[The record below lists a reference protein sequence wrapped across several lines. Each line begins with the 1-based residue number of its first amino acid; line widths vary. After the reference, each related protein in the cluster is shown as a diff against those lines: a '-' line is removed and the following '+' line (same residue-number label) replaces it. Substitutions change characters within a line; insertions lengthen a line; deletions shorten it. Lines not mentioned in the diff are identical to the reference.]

1 MDQTFN
7 RIFNIKYIIFNL
19 KVMTKMK
26 QNFSDI
32 FSGINKELLNS
43 TKDKFNKLSSIEK
56 KKVLDNTN
64 KLMETF
70 CDICGVENKYHL
82 TEEMFDDAKE
92 KCKETAENIKD
103 SIKESKDN
111 LAEIARDTL
120 NKLGISDEFIK
131 TCKVDNDKI
140 YIDVQMPVDSD
151 IDNIDL
157 DINNDGVSYDHQTE
171 ESHNI
176 PKFTRKNK
184 VKNKK
189 VRFNNKIK
197 FKDNHLQITDYNQC
211 PVNDTQCSV
220 DDNQCSVD
228 DTQCSVDDTQC
239 SVKTTNILDRL
250 KAEAKENEVNEPKIN
265 LDVIKQVLIDKIE
278 AILEDDNTHAYTVYP
293 REGNVP
299 ASVQVTLDDVCGCV
313 REHLNILTDV
323 ADAIKDKYGFPE
335 VYVHMMENDDTYN
348 DNKVSVG
355 IVCMLED

>member
-1 MDQTFN
+1 
-7 RIFNIKYIIFNL
+7 
-19 KVMTKMK
+19 MK
-26 QNFSDI
+26 QNLSDI
-32 FSGINKELLNS
+32 FSGVNKELLNS

-56 KKVLDNTN
+56 KKVLDSTN

-131 TCKVDNDKI
+131 SCKVDNDKI
-140 YIDVQMPVDSD
+140 YIDVQMPVDSYIND
-151 IDNIDL
+151 IDLNID
-157 DINNDGVSYDHQTE
+157 NDGVSYDQHTE
-171 ESHNI
+171 EPHNV

-189 VRFNNKIK
+189 VRLSNKIK
-197 FKDNHLQITDYNQC
+197 FRDNNPVVDAEQIA
-211 PVNDTQCSV
+211 
-220 DDNQCSVD
+220 
-228 DTQCSVDDTQC
+228 DDTQC

-265 LDVIKQVLIDKIE
+265 LDDIKQVLIDKIE

-293 REGNVP
+293 REGDVP
-299 ASVQVTLDDVCGCV
+299 ASVQVTLEDVCGCV

-323 ADAIKDKYGFPE
+323 ADTLKNKYGFPD
-335 VYVHMMENDDTYN
+335 VYVHILRDTDIHN
-348 DNKVSVG
+348 VNTVSLTVTC
-355 IVCMLED
+355 ILED

>member
-1 MDQTFN
+1 MA
-7 RIFNIKYIIFNL
+7 
-19 KVMTKMK
+19 KMK
-26 QNFSDI
+26 ENLSDI
-32 FSGINKELLNS
+32 FSGVNKELLNS

-56 KKVLDNTN
+56 KKVLDSTN

-120 NKLGISDEFIK
+120 IKLGISDEFIK
-131 TCKVDNDKI
+131 SCKVDNDKI
-140 YIDVQMPVDSD
+140 YIDVQMPVNRD

-157 DINNDGVSYDHQTE
+157 DINTDGISYDQQTE
-171 ESHNI
+171 EPHNVQ
-176 PKFTRKNK
+176 KFTRKNK

-189 VRFNNKIK
+189 VRLSNKIK
-197 FKDNHLQITDYNQC
+197 FRDNHHVVDAEQIA
-211 PVNDTQCSV
+211 
-220 DDNQCSVD
+220 D
-228 DTQCSVDDTQC
+228 DTQCSVN
-239 SVKTTNILDRL
+239 TTNILDRL

-265 LDVIKQVLIDKIE
+265 LNDIKQVLIDKIE

-299 ASVQVTLDDVCGCV
+299 ASVQVTLEDVCGCV

-323 ADAIKDKYGFPE
+323 ADAIKDKYCFPD
-335 VYVHMMENDDTYN
+335 VYVHILRDTDIHN
-348 DNKVSVG
+348 VNTVSLSVTC
-355 IVCMLED
+355 ILED

>member
-1 MDQTFN
+1 MA
-7 RIFNIKYIIFNL
+7 
-19 KVMTKMK
+19 KMK
-26 QNFSDI
+26 ENLSDI
-32 FSGINKELLNS
+32 FSGVNKELLNS
-43 TKDKFNKLSSIEK
+43 TKEKFNKLSSVEK
-56 KKVLDNTN
+56 KKVLDSTN

-92 KCKETAENIKD
+92 KCKKTTENIKD

-131 TCKVDNDKI
+131 SCKVDNDKI

-151 IDNIDL
+151 INDIDL
-157 DINNDGVSYDHQTE
+157 DINNDGVSYDQQTE
-171 ESHNI
+171 ELHNV

-189 VRFNNKIK
+189 VRLSNKIK
-197 FKDNHLQITDYNQC
+197 FKDNHPVVNTEQIA
-211 PVNDTQCSV
+211 
-220 DDNQCSVD
+220 D
-228 DTQCSVDDTQC
+228 DTTH
-239 SVKTTNILDRL
+239 ILDRL
-250 KAEAKENEVNEPKIN
+250 KAEAKENEVVEPKIN
-265 LDVIKQVLIDKIE
+265 LDDIKQVLIDKIE
-278 AILEDDNTHAYTVYP
+278 AILEDENTHAYTVYP
-293 REGNVP
+293 REGDVP

-348 DNKVSVG
+348 DNTVSVG
-355 IVCMLED
+355 IICMLED

>member
-1 MDQTFN
+1 
-7 RIFNIKYIIFNL
+7 
-19 KVMTKMK
+19 MK
-26 QNFSDI
+26 QNLSDI
-32 FSGINKELLNS
+32 FSGVNKELLNS

-56 KKVLDNTN
+56 KKVLDSTN

-120 NKLGISDEFIK
+120 IKLGISDEFIK
-131 TCKVDNDKI
+131 SCKVDNDKI
-140 YIDVQMPVDSD
+140 YIDVQMPVNRD

-157 DINNDGVSYDHQTE
+157 DINTDGVSYDQQTE
-171 ESHNI
+171 EPHNV

-189 VRFNNKIK
+189 VRLSNKIK
-197 FKDNHLQITDYNQC
+197 FRDNHPVVDAEQIA
-211 PVNDTQCSV
+211 
-220 DDNQCSVD
+220 DDN
-228 DTQCSVDDTQC
+228 QC
-239 SVKTTNILDRL
+239 SVKTTNILNRL

-265 LDVIKQVLIDKIE
+265 LDDIKQVLIDKIE

-293 REGNVP
+293 REGDVP

-323 ADAIKDKYGFPE
+323 ADVIKDKYGFPE

-348 DNKVSVG
+348 DNTVSVG

>member
-1 MDQTFN
+1 
-7 RIFNIKYIIFNL
+7 
-19 KVMTKMK
+19 MK
-26 QNFSDI
+26 QNLSDI
-32 FSGINKELLNS
+32 FSGVNKELLNS
-43 TKDKFNKLSSIEK
+43 TKDKFNKLSSVEK
-56 KKVLDNTN
+56 KNVLDNTN

-92 KCKETAENIKD
+92 KCKETTENIKD
-103 SIKESKDN
+103 SIKESKNN

-131 TCKVDNDKI
+131 SCKVDNDKI
-140 YIDVQMPVDSD
+140 YIDVQMPVDSY

-157 DINNDGVSYDHQTE
+157 DINNDGVSYDQQVE
-171 ESHNI
+171 EPHNV

-189 VRFNNKIK
+189 VRLSNKIK
-197 FKDNHLQITDYNQC
+197 FRDNHPVIKTEQI
-211 PVNDTQCSV
+211 S
-220 DDNQCSVD
+220 D
-228 DTQCSVDDTQC
+228 DTTQISDDT
-239 SVKTTNILDRL
+239 THILERL

-265 LDVIKQVLIDKIE
+265 LDDIKQVLIDKIE

-293 REGNVP
+293 REGDVP
-299 ASVQVTLDDVCGCV
+299 ASVQVTLEDVCGCV

-348 DNKVSVG
+348 DNTVSVE
-355 IVCMLED
+355 IICMLED

>member
-1 MDQTFN
+1 MA
-7 RIFNIKYIIFNL
+7 
-19 KVMTKMK
+19 KMK
-26 QNFSDI
+26 ENLSDI
-32 FSGINKELLNS
+32 FSGVNKELLNS

-56 KKVLDNTN
+56 KKVLDSTN

-120 NKLGISDEFIK
+120 IKLGISDEFIK
-131 TCKVDNDKI
+131 SCKVDNDKI
-140 YIDVQMPVDSD
+140 YIDVQMPVNRD

-157 DINNDGVSYDHQTE
+157 DINTDGISYDQQTE
-171 ESHNI
+171 EPHNV

-189 VRFNNKIK
+189 VRLSNKIK
-197 FKDNHLQITDYNQC
+197 FRDNHPVVDAEQIADE
-211 PVNDTQCSV
+211 TQCSV
-220 DDNQCSVD
+220 N
-228 DTQCSVDDTQC
+228 
-239 SVKTTNILDRL
+239 TTNILDRL

-265 LDVIKQVLIDKIE
+265 LNDIKQVLIDKIE

-299 ASVQVTLDDVCGCV
+299 ASVQVTLDDVCSCV
-313 REHLNILTDV
+313 REHLDILTDIS
-323 ADAIKDKYGFPE
+323 DTLKNKYGFPD
-335 VYVHMMENDDTYN
+335 VYVHILRDTDIHN
-348 DNKVSVG
+348 VNTVSLTVTC
-355 IVCMLED
+355 ILED

>member
-1 MDQTFN
+1 
-7 RIFNIKYIIFNL
+7 
-19 KVMTKMK
+19 MK

-32 FSGINKELLNS
+32 FSGVNKELLNS
-43 TKDKFNKLSSIEK
+43 TKDKFNKLSSVEK
-56 KKVLDNTN
+56 KKVLDSTN

-92 KCKETAENIKD
+92 KCKETAKNIKD

-157 DINNDGVSYDHQTE
+157 DINNDGVSYDQQTE
-171 ESHNI
+171 EPHNE

-189 VRFNNKIK
+189 VRLSNKIK
-197 FKDNHLQITDYNQC
+197 FRDNHPVVDAEQIA
-211 PVNDTQCSV
+211 
-220 DDNQCSVD
+220 
-228 DTQCSVDDTQC
+228 DDTQC

-250 KAEAKENEVNEPKIN
+250 KAEAKENEVNEPTIN
-265 LDVIKQVLIDKIE
+265 LDDIKQVLIDKIE

-323 ADAIKDKYGFPE
+323 ADVIKDKYGFPE
-335 VYVHMMENDDTYN
+335 VYVHMMEKNDTYN
-348 DNKVSVG
+348 NDNTVSVG

>member
-1 MDQTFN
+1 
-7 RIFNIKYIIFNL
+7 
-19 KVMTKMK
+19 MK
-26 QNFSDI
+26 QNLSDI
-32 FSGINKELLNS
+32 FSGVNKELLNS
-43 TKDKFNKLSSIEK
+43 TKDKFNKLSSVEK

-92 KCKETAENIKD
+92 KCKETTENIKD
-103 SIKESKDN
+103 SIKESKNN

-131 TCKVDNDKI
+131 SCKVDNDKI

-157 DINNDGVSYDHQTE
+157 DIDNDGVSYDQQAE
-171 ESHNI
+171 EPHNV

-189 VRFNNKIK
+189 VRLSNKIK
-197 FKDNHLQITDYNQC
+197 FRDNHPVVKTEQIA
-211 PVNDTQCSV
+211 
-220 DDNQCSVD
+220 D
-228 DTQCSVDDTQC
+228 DTTH
-239 SVKTTNILDRL
+239 ILNRL

-265 LDVIKQVLIDKIE
+265 LDDITQVLIDKIE

-299 ASVQVTLDDVCGCV
+299 ASVQVILDDVWGCV

-323 ADAIKDKYGFPE
+323 ADVIKDKYGFPE

-348 DNKVSVG
+348 DNTVSVG

>member
-1 MDQTFN
+1 MA
-7 RIFNIKYIIFNL
+7 
-19 KVMTKMK
+19 KMK
-26 QNFSDI
+26 QNLSDI
-32 FSGINKELLNS
+32 FSGVNKELLNS
-43 TKDKFNKLSSIEK
+43 TKDKFNKLSSVEK

-92 KCKETAENIKD
+92 KCKKTTENIKD

-131 TCKVDNDKI
+131 SCKVDNDKI

-157 DINNDGVSYDHQTE
+157 DINNDGVSYDQQVE
-171 ESHNI
+171 EPHNV

-189 VRFNNKIK
+189 VRLSNKIK
-197 FKDNHLQITDYNQC
+197 FRDNHPVVDAEQIA
-211 PVNDTQCSV
+211 
-220 DDNQCSVD
+220 
-228 DTQCSVDDTQC
+228 DDTQC

-265 LDVIKQVLIDKIE
+265 LDDIKHALIDKIE

-293 REGNVP
+293 REGDVP
-299 ASVQVTLDDVCGCV
+299 SSVQVTLDDVCGCV

-335 VYVHMMENDDTYN
+335 VYVHMMSDYECTYN
-348 DNKVSVG
+348 DNTVSLAVTC
-355 IVCMLED
+355 ILED

>member
-1 MDQTFN
+1 M
-7 RIFNIKYIIFNL
+7 KENL
-19 KVMTKMK
+19 
-26 QNFSDI
+26 SDI
-32 FSGINKELLNS
+32 FSGVNKELLNS
-43 TKDKFNKLSSIEK
+43 TKDKFNKLSSVEK
-56 KKVLDNTN
+56 KKVLDSTN

-131 TCKVDNDKI
+131 SCKVDNDKI

-157 DINNDGVSYDHQTE
+157 DINNDGVSYEQHE
-171 ESHNI
+171 EELHNV

-189 VRFNNKIK
+189 VRLSNKIK
-197 FKDNHLQITDYNQC
+197 FRDNHPVVNAEQIA
-211 PVNDTQCSV
+211 
-220 DDNQCSVD
+220 
-228 DTQCSVDDTQC
+228 DDTQC

-265 LDVIKQVLIDKIE
+265 LDDIKHVLIDKIE

-293 REGNVP
+293 REGDVP

-323 ADAIKDKYGFPE
+323 ADAIKDKYSFPE

-348 DNKVSVG
+348 DNTVSVG
-355 IVCMLED
+355 IICMLED

>member
-1 MDQTFN
+1 MA
-7 RIFNIKYIIFNL
+7 
-19 KVMTKMK
+19 KMK
-26 QNFSDI
+26 ENLSDI
-32 FSGINKELLNS
+32 FSGVNKELLNS
-43 TKDKFNKLSSIEK
+43 TKEKFNKLSSVEK

-92 KCKETAENIKD
+92 KCKKTTENIKD

-131 TCKVDNDKI
+131 SCKVDNDKI

-157 DINNDGVSYDHQTE
+157 DINNDGVSYDQQTE
-171 ESHNI
+171 ELHNV

-189 VRFNNKIK
+189 VRLSNKIK
-197 FKDNHLQITDYNQC
+197 FRDNHPVVNTEQITD
-211 PVNDTQCSV
+211 DT
-220 DDNQCSVD
+220 
-228 DTQCSVDDTQC
+228 TH
-239 SVKTTNILDRL
+239 ILDRL
-250 KAEAKENEVNEPKIN
+250 KAEAKENEVVEPKIN
-265 LDVIKQVLIDKIE
+265 LDDIKQVLIDKIE
-278 AILEDDNTHAYTVYP
+278 AILEDENTHAYTVYP
-293 REGNVP
+293 REGDVP

-348 DNKVSVG
+348 DNTVSVG
-355 IVCMLED
+355 IICMLED

>member
-1 MDQTFN
+1 MA
-7 RIFNIKYIIFNL
+7 
-19 KVMTKMK
+19 KMK
-26 QNFSDI
+26 ENLSDI
-32 FSGINKELLNS
+32 FSGVNKELFNS
-43 TKDKFNKLSSIEK
+43 TKEKFNKLSSVEK
-56 KKVLDNTN
+56 KKVLDSTN

-120 NKLGISDEFIK
+120 IKLGISDEFIK
-131 TCKVDNDKI
+131 SCKVDNDKI
-140 YIDVQMPVDSD
+140 YIDVQMPVNRD

-157 DINNDGVSYDHQTE
+157 DINTDGISYDQQTE
-171 ESHNI
+171 EPHNV

-197 FKDNHLQITDYNQC
+197 FKDNHLQIAD
-211 PVNDTQCSV
+211 DTQCSV

-228 DTQCSVDDTQC
+228 DNQC

-265 LDVIKQVLIDKIE
+265 LDDIKQVLIDKIE

-293 REGNVP
+293 RKGNVP

-313 REHLNILTDV
+313 GEHLNILTDV

-348 DNKVSVG
+348 DNKVSIG
-355 IVCMLED
+355 IVCILED

>member
-1 MDQTFN
+1 
-7 RIFNIKYIIFNL
+7 
-19 KVMTKMK
+19 MK
-26 QNFSDI
+26 QNLSDI
-32 FSGINKELLNS
+32 FSGVNKELLNS
-43 TKDKFNKLSSIEK
+43 TKDKFNKLSSVEK

-92 KCKETAENIKD
+92 KCKKTTENIKD

-131 TCKVDNDKI
+131 SCKVDNDKI

-151 IDNIDL
+151 INDIDLNID
-157 DINNDGVSYDHQTE
+157 NDGVSYDQQAE
-171 ESHNI
+171 EPHNV

-189 VRFNNKIK
+189 VRLSNKIK
-197 FKDNHLQITDYNQC
+197 FRDNHPVVGTEQIA
-211 PVNDTQCSV
+211 
-220 DDNQCSVD
+220 D
-228 DTQCSVDDTQC
+228 DTTH
-239 SVKTTNILDRL
+239 ILNRL

-265 LDVIKQVLIDKIE
+265 LDDIKQVLIDKIE

-293 REGNVP
+293 REGDVP

-348 DNKVSVG
+348 DNTVSVG
-355 IVCMLED
+355 IICMLED

>member
-1 MDQTFN
+1 
-7 RIFNIKYIIFNL
+7 
-19 KVMTKMK
+19 MK
-26 QNFSDI
+26 QNLSDI
-32 FSGINKELLNS
+32 FSGVNKELLNS
-43 TKDKFNKLSSIEK
+43 TKDKFNKLSSVEK

-92 KCKETAENIKD
+92 KCKETTENIKD

-131 TCKVDNDKI
+131 SCKVDNDKI

-157 DINNDGVSYDHQTE
+157 DIDNDGVSYDQQAE
-171 ESHNI
+171 EPYNV

-189 VRFNNKIK
+189 VRLSNKIK
-197 FKDNHLQITDYNQC
+197 FRDNHPVVDVEQIA
-211 PVNDTQCSV
+211 
-220 DDNQCSVD
+220 
-228 DTQCSVDDTQC
+228 DDTQC

-250 KAEAKENEVNEPKIN
+250 KAEAKENEVNEPNIN
-265 LDVIKQVLIDKIE
+265 LDDIKQVLIDKIE

-293 REGNVP
+293 REGDVP
-299 ASVQVTLDDVCGCV
+299 ASVQVTLDDLCGCV

-348 DNKVSVG
+348 DNTVSVG
-355 IVCMLED
+355 IICMLED

>member
-1 MDQTFN
+1 MA
-7 RIFNIKYIIFNL
+7 
-19 KVMTKMK
+19 KMK
-26 QNFSDI
+26 ENISDI
-32 FSGINKELLNS
+32 FSGVNKELLNS
-43 TKDKFNKLSSIEK
+43 TKEKFNKLSSVEK

-92 KCKETAENIKD
+92 KCKKTTENIKD

-131 TCKVDNDKI
+131 SCKVDNDKI

-151 IDNIDL
+151 INDIDL
-157 DINNDGVSYDHQTE
+157 DINNDGVSYDQQTE
-171 ESHNI
+171 EPHNV

-189 VRFNNKIK
+189 VRLSNKIK
-197 FKDNHLQITDYNQC
+197 FRDNHPVVNTEQITD
-211 PVNDTQCSV
+211 DT
-220 DDNQCSVD
+220 
-228 DTQCSVDDTQC
+228 TH
-239 SVKTTNILDRL
+239 ILDRL
-250 KAEAKENEVNEPKIN
+250 KAEAKENEVVEPKIN
-265 LDVIKQVLIDKIE
+265 LDDIKHVLIDKIE
-278 AILEDDNTHAYTVYP
+278 AILEDENTHAYTVYP
-293 REGNVP
+293 REGDVP

-348 DNKVSVG
+348 DNTVSVG
-355 IVCMLED
+355 IICMLED

>member
-1 MDQTFN
+1 
-7 RIFNIKYIIFNL
+7 
-19 KVMTKMK
+19 MK
-26 QNFSDI
+26 QNLSDI
-32 FSGINKELLNS
+32 FSGVNKELLNS
-43 TKDKFNKLSSIEK
+43 TKDKFNKLSSVEK

-92 KCKETAENIKD
+92 KCKETTKNIKD

-131 TCKVDNDKI
+131 SCKVDNDKI

-151 IDNIDL
+151 INDIDLNID
-157 DINNDGVSYDHQTE
+157 NDGVSYDQHVE
-171 ESHNI
+171 ELYNV

-197 FKDNHLQITDYNQC
+197 FKDNHHVIKAEQLA
-211 PVNDTQCSV
+211 
-220 DDNQCSVD
+220 DNTQCSVD

-239 SVKTTNILDRL
+239 STNTTNLLDRL

-265 LDVIKQVLIDKIE
+265 LDDIKQVLIDKIE

-293 REGNVP
+293 HKGDVP
-299 ASVQVTLDDVCGCV
+299 ASVQVILDDVCSYV
-313 REHLNILTDV
+313 QEHLNILTDV
-323 ADAIKDKYGFPE
+323 ADAIKDKYGFPA
-335 VYVHMMENDDTYN
+335 VYVHMMENDDDTYN
-348 DNKVSVG
+348 NDNTVSIG
-355 IVCMLED
+355 IVCILED

>member
-1 MDQTFN
+1 MA
-7 RIFNIKYIIFNL
+7 
-19 KVMTKMK
+19 KMK
-26 QNFSDI
+26 ENLSDI
-32 FSGINKELLNS
+32 FSGVNKELLNS

-56 KKVLDNTN
+56 KKVLDSTN

-120 NKLGISDEFIK
+120 IKLGISDEFIK
-131 TCKVDNDKI
+131 SCKVDNDKI
-140 YIDVQMPVDSD
+140 YIDVQMPVNRD

-157 DINNDGVSYDHQTE
+157 DINTDGISYDQQTE
-171 ESHNI
+171 EPHNV

-189 VRFNNKIK
+189 VRLSNKIK
-197 FKDNHLQITDYNQC
+197 FRDNHPVVDAEQIA
-211 PVNDTQCSV
+211 
-220 DDNQCSVD
+220 
-228 DTQCSVDDTQC
+228 DDTQC

-265 LDVIKQVLIDKIE
+265 LDDIKQVLIDKIE

-293 REGNVP
+293 REGDVP
-299 ASVQVTLDDVCGCV
+299 ASVQVTLEDVCGCV
-313 REHLNILTDV
+313 REYLNILTDV

-348 DNKVSVG
+348 DNTVSVG

>member
-7 RIFNIKYIIFNL
+7 RMCYIIYNNINL

-26 QNFSDI
+26 QNLSDI
-32 FSGINKELLNS
+32 FSGVNKELLNS

-56 KKVLDNTN
+56 KKVLDSTN

-120 NKLGISDEFIK
+120 TKLGISDEFIK
-131 TCKVDNDKI
+131 SCKVDNDKI
-140 YIDVQMPVDSD
+140 YIDVQMPVDSYIND
-151 IDNIDL
+151 IDIDLNID
-157 DINNDGVSYDHQTE
+157 NDGVSYDQHTE
-171 ESHNI
+171 EPHNV

-189 VRFNNKIK
+189 VRLSNKIK
-197 FKDNHLQITDYNQC
+197 FRDNNPVVDAEQIA
-211 PVNDTQCSV
+211 
-220 DDNQCSVD
+220 
-228 DTQCSVDDTQC
+228 DDTQC

-250 KAEAKENEVNEPKIN
+250 KAEAKENEVIEPKIN
-265 LDVIKQVLIDKIE
+265 LDDIKQVLIDKIC
-278 AILEDDNTHAYTVYP
+278 AILEDDDTHAYTVYP
-293 REGNVP
+293 RECNIP
-299 ASVQVTLDDVCGCV
+299 ASVNVILDDVCSCV
-313 REHLNILTDV
+313 HEHLDILTDIS
-323 ADAIKDKYGFPE
+323 DTLKNKYGFPD
-335 VYVHMMENDDTYN
+335 VYVHILRDTDIHN
-348 DNKVSVG
+348 VNTVSLSVTC
-355 IVCMLED
+355 ILED

>member
-7 RIFNIKYIIFNL
+7 RIFYIIYIINL
-19 KVMTKMK
+19 KVMAKMK
-26 QNFSDI
+26 QNLSDI
-32 FSGINKELLNS
+32 FSGVNKELLNS

-56 KKVLDNTN
+56 KKVLDSTN

-82 TEEMFDDAKE
+82 TEEMFEDAKE

-120 NKLGISDEFIK
+120 IKLGISDEFIK
-131 TCKVDNDKI
+131 SCKVDNDKI
-140 YIDVQMPVDSD
+140 YIDVQMPVNRD

-157 DINNDGVSYDHQTE
+157 DINTDGISYDQQTE
-171 ESHNI
+171 EPHNV

-189 VRFNNKIK
+189 VRLSNKIK
-197 FKDNHLQITDYNQC
+197 FRDNHPVVDAEQIA
-211 PVNDTQCSV
+211 
-220 DDNQCSVD
+220 
-228 DTQCSVDDTQC
+228 DDTQC

-250 KAEAKENEVNEPKIN
+250 KAEAKENEVNESKIN
-265 LDVIKQVLIDKIE
+265 LDDIKQVLIDKIE

-335 VYVHMMENDDTYN
+335 VYVHILRDTDIHN
-348 DNKVSVG
+348 VNTVSLSVTC
-355 IVCMLED
+355 ILED

>member
-1 MDQTFN
+1 M
-7 RIFNIKYIIFNL
+7 KENL
-19 KVMTKMK
+19 
-26 QNFSDI
+26 SDI
-32 FSGINKELLNS
+32 FSGVNKELFNS
-43 TKDKFNKLSSIEK
+43 TKDKFNKLSSVEK
-56 KKVLDNTN
+56 KKVLDSTN
-64 KLMETF
+64 KLMDAF
-70 CDICGVENKYHL
+70 YDICGVENKYHL

-120 NKLGISDEFIK
+120 IKLGISDEFIK
-131 TCKVDNDKI
+131 SCKVDNDKI

-157 DINNDGVSYDHQTE
+157 DINNDGVSYDQQTE
-171 ESHNI
+171 EPHNEQ
-176 PKFTRKNK
+176 KFTRKNK

-189 VRFNNKIK
+189 VRLSNKIK
-197 FKDNHLQITDYNQC
+197 FRDNHPVVDAEQIA
-211 PVNDTQCSV
+211 
-220 DDNQCSVD
+220 
-228 DTQCSVDDTQC
+228 DDTQC

-265 LDVIKQVLIDKIE
+265 LNDIKQVLIDKIE

-299 ASVQVTLDDVCGCV
+299 ASVQVTLEDVCGCV

-323 ADAIKDKYGFPE
+323 ADVIKDKYGFPE
-335 VYVHMMENDDTYN
+335 VYVHMMEKNDTYNN

>member
-1 MDQTFN
+1 
-7 RIFNIKYIIFNL
+7 
-19 KVMTKMK
+19 MK
-26 QNFSDI
+26 QNLSDI
-32 FSGINKELLNS
+32 FSGVNKELLNS
-43 TKDKFNKLSSIEK
+43 TKDKFNKLSSVEK
-56 KKVLDNTN
+56 KKVLDSTN

-82 TEEMFDDAKE
+82 TEEMFDDVKE
-92 KCKETAENIKD
+92 KCKETTENIKD

-131 TCKVDNDKI
+131 SCKVDNDKI

-157 DINNDGVSYDHQTE
+157 DIDNDGVSYDQQTE
-171 ESHNI
+171 EPHNV

-189 VRFNNKIK
+189 VRLSNKIK
-197 FKDNHLQITDYNQC
+197 FRDNHPVVDVEQIA
-211 PVNDTQCSV
+211 
-220 DDNQCSVD
+220 
-228 DTQCSVDDTQC
+228 DDTQC

-265 LDVIKQVLIDKIE
+265 LDDIKQVLIDKIE

-293 REGNVP
+293 REGDVP
-299 ASVQVTLDDVCGCV
+299 ASVLVILDDVCGCV

-323 ADAIKDKYGFPE
+323 ADAIKDKYGFPK

-348 DNKVSVG
+348 DNTVSVG
-355 IVCMLED
+355 IICMLED

>member
-1 MDQTFN
+1 
-7 RIFNIKYIIFNL
+7 
-19 KVMTKMK
+19 MK
-26 QNFSDI
+26 QNLSDI
-32 FSGINKELLNS
+32 FSGVNKELLNS
-43 TKDKFNKLSSIEK
+43 TKDKFNKLSSVEK

-92 KCKETAENIKD
+92 KCKKTTENIKD

-131 TCKVDNDKI
+131 SCKVDNDKI

-157 DINNDGVSYDHQTE
+157 DINNDGVSYDQQAE
-171 ESHNI
+171 EPHNV

-189 VRFNNKIK
+189 VRLSNKIK
-197 FKDNHLQITDYNQC
+197 FRDNHPVVDAEQIA
-211 PVNDTQCSV
+211 
-220 DDNQCSVD
+220 D
-228 DTQCSVDDTQC
+228 DTQCSE
-239 SVKTTNILDRL
+239 KTTNILDRL

-265 LDVIKQVLIDKIE
+265 LDDIKQVLIDKIE

-293 REGNVP
+293 REGDVP

-348 DNKVSVG
+348 DNTVSVG

>member
-1 MDQTFN
+1 MA
-7 RIFNIKYIIFNL
+7 
-19 KVMTKMK
+19 KMK
-26 QNFSDI
+26 ENLSDI
-32 FSGINKELLNS
+32 FSGVNKELLNS

-56 KKVLDNTN
+56 KKVLDSTN

-92 KCKETAENIKD
+92 KCKETAESIKD

-157 DINNDGVSYDHQTE
+157 DINNDGVSYDHQAE

-189 VRFNNKIK
+189 VRFSNKIK
-197 FKDNHLQITDYNQC
+197 FKDNHPVVKTEQIA
-211 PVNDTQCSV
+211 
-220 DDNQCSVD
+220 D
-228 DTQCSVDDTQC
+228 DTTH
-239 SVKTTNILDRL
+239 ILNRL

-265 LDVIKQVLIDKIE
+265 LDDIKQVLIDKIE

-293 REGNVP
+293 REGDVP

-313 REHLNILTDV
+313 REHLDILTDIS
-323 ADAIKDKYGFPE
+323 DTLKNKYGFPD
-335 VYVHMMENDDTYN
+335 VYVHILRDTDIHN
-348 DNKVSVG
+348 VNTVSLSVTC
-355 IVCMLED
+355 ILED

>member
-1 MDQTFN
+1 MA
-7 RIFNIKYIIFNL
+7 
-19 KVMTKMK
+19 KMK
-26 QNFSDI
+26 ENLSDI
-32 FSGINKELLNS
+32 FSGVNKELLNS

-56 KKVLDNTN
+56 KKVLDSTN

-131 TCKVDNDKI
+131 SCKVDNDKI
-140 YIDVQMPVDSD
+140 YIDVQMPVNRD

-157 DINNDGVSYDHQTE
+157 DINTDGISYDQQTE
-171 ESHNI
+171 EPHNV

-189 VRFNNKIK
+189 VRLSNKIK
-197 FKDNHLQITDYNQC
+197 FRDNHPVANAEQIA
-211 PVNDTQCSV
+211 
-220 DDNQCSVD
+220 
-228 DTQCSVDDTQC
+228 DDTQC

-265 LDVIKQVLIDKIE
+265 LDDIKQVLIDKIE

-293 REGNVP
+293 REGDVP

-348 DNKVSVG
+348 DNTVSVG

>member
-1 MDQTFN
+1 MA
-7 RIFNIKYIIFNL
+7 
-19 KVMTKMK
+19 KMK
-26 QNFSDI
+26 ENLSDI
-32 FSGINKELLNS
+32 FSGVNKELLNS
-43 TKDKFNKLSSIEK
+43 TKEKFNKLSSVEK

-131 TCKVDNDKI
+131 SCNVDNDKI

-157 DINNDGVSYDHQTE
+157 DINNDGVSYDQQTE
-171 ESHNI
+171 ELHNV

-189 VRFNNKIK
+189 VRLSNKIK
-197 FKDNHLQITDYNQC
+197 FRDNHPVVNTEQITD
-211 PVNDTQCSV
+211 DT
-220 DDNQCSVD
+220 
-228 DTQCSVDDTQC
+228 TH
-239 SVKTTNILDRL
+239 ILDRL
-250 KAEAKENEVNEPKIN
+250 KAEAKENEVVEPKIN
-265 LDVIKQVLIDKIE
+265 LDDIKHVLIDKIE
-278 AILEDDNTHAYTVYP
+278 AILEDENTHAYTVYP
-293 REGNVP
+293 REGDVP

-335 VYVHMMENDDTYN
+335 VYVHIMENDDTYN
-348 DNKVSVG
+348 DNTVSAG
-355 IVCMLED
+355 IICMLED